1 MGDQFLCA
9 DPEEHILPIFLRG
22 GFKNENKNKTR

>member
-9 DPEEHILPIFLRG
+9 DPEEHILPIFNIFVAFLRI
-22 GFKNENKNKTR
+22 KIKKR